1 VPKPELPRAHP
12 LSRRCPRLGS
22 PVPFRYCLAPEAP
35 DPCFK
40 VIDCWWETFDVVRFL
55 QDHLTPAAFE
65 QLLAARP
72 APKAASLAGL
82 AARLKPPRP

>member
-1 VPKPELPRAHP
+1 
-12 LSRRCPRLGS
+12 
-22 PVPFRYCLAPEAP
+22 
-35 DPCFK
+35 

-55 QDHLTPAAFE
+55 QDHLPPAAFE

-72 APKAASLAGL
+72 VPKAASLAGL

>member
-1 VPKPELPRAHP
+1 
-12 LSRRCPRLGS
+12 
-22 PVPFRYCLAPEAP
+22 VPFRYCLAPESP

-55 QDHLTPAAFE
+55 QDHLPPAAFE

-72 APKAASLAGL
+72 VSKAASLAGL